1 MHLRTQGA
9 VLTNATPYGGHPFWT
24 ILSASLVELDLAV
37 SPANPGSG
45 QARSGPVRPPRPIA
59 VYLFVLALVALV
71 PAFAFSAVLLQRNN
85 EARERVVEALIT
97 GSTRSIMQAVDR
109 EVFANIS
116 TLKVLA
122 TSKTLA
128 DGDLEG
134 FYRQVSTALQG
145 TNTYVYA
152 LGPDFHTLVSTRAE
166 FGAPPVLASDVPSAQ
181 RALESR
187 DVVVSGL
194 VTGSISGNKVFNV
207 LFPVFTGTL
216 APLVLGISRDAISIE
231 TALLSDKLPDGWNVA
246 MVDKAGT
253 VIAASQGAGDSG
265 EHFRLAEIAAL
276 DTTPGLINLRAEGE
290 NFRAAVRKSFLT
302 GWTLVAWAPS
312 AVIGKPLMDAVW
324 SLAVGGLLLAAIVV
338 LVVYWVT
345 LQIGRSVRGLEA
357 EAKRLGAGQPVT
369 ARDYPIS
376 EIATVSSAIED
387 ASKRRQQAE
396 TEVRFLM
403 RELAHRSKNQMT
415 VISAMAKQTARGAD
429 SVLEFVQNFEK
440 RIFGLARSTDLL
452 LANGAVGVDLKDLIN
467 GQLEPFKPDDP
478 ERLTLAGPSTRVNMQ
493 AAQILG
499 MAIHELSTNAVKYGA
514 LRRESGT
521 LSVTWQVDGDALR
534 LRWRETVTPFTPP
547 SDRRGFGTT
556 VLESMVGRSLGAEV
570 RRTVHADG
578 LEWTFAIPGSAIDP
592 SQAPEENKEKA

>member
-1 MHLRTQGA
+1 
-9 VLTNATPYGGHPFWT
+9 
-24 ILSASLVELDLAV
+24 
-37 SPANPGSG
+37 
-45 QARSGPVRPPRPIA
+45 VRPPRPIA

-97 GSTRSIMQAVDR
+97 GSARSIMQAVDR

-122 TSKTLA
+122 TSNTLA
-128 DGDLEG
+128 DGDLED
-134 FYRQVSTALQG
+134 FYRQVSVALQG
-145 TNTYVYA
+145 TNTYVYV
-152 LGPDFHTLVSTRAE
+152 LGPDFRTLVSTRVE

-181 RALESR
+181 KALDTR

-207 LFPVFTGTL
+207 LFPVFTGTPS
-216 APLVLGISRDAISIE
+216 PLVLGISRDAISIE
-231 TALLSDKLPDGWNVA
+231 TALLSDKLPEGWNVA

-253 VIAASQGAGDSG
+253 VIAASQGAGEAG
-265 EHFRLAEIAAL
+265 ERFRLAEIAAL

-467 GQLEPFKPDDP
+467 GQLEPFKPDNP
-478 ERLTLAGPSTRVNMQ
+478 ARLTLEGPSTRVNMQ

-521 LSVTWQVDGDALR
+521 LSITWQVEGGALR
-534 LRWRETVTPFTPP
+534 LRWRETVTPFTAP

-578 LEWTFAIPGSAIDP
+578 LEWSFAIPGSAIDP
-592 SQAPEENKEKA
+592 SQAPEETRERA

>member
-1 MHLRTQGA
+1 
-9 VLTNATPYGGHPFWT
+9 
-24 ILSASLVELDLAV
+24 LVV
-37 SPANPGSG
+37 PSANP
-45 QARSGPVRPPRPIA
+45 ASGPARTGPDRPPRPIA

-85 EARERVVEALIT
+85 EAQERVVEALIT
-97 GSTRSIMQAVDR
+97 GSARSIMQAVDR

-122 TSKTLA
+122 TTKTLEE
-128 DGDLEG
+128 GDLQS
-134 FYRQVSTALQG
+134 FYNQVRTALDG

-152 LGPDFHTLVSTRAE
+152 LDSDFYTILSTRRE
-166 FGAPPVLASDVPSAQ
+166 FGAAPVLSSDIPSAQ
-181 RALESR
+181 KALETR

-194 VTGSISGNKVFNV
+194 VIGSVSRNKVFNV
-207 LFPVFTGTL
+207 LFPVFTGKL

-246 MVDKAGT
+246 MIDTAGT
-253 VIAASQGAGDSG
+253 VIAASQGAGESG

-276 DTTPGLINLRAEGE
+276 DTTPGLINLRADGE
-290 NFRAAVRKSFLT
+290 NFRATVRKSFLT
-302 GWTLVAWAPS
+302 GWTLVAWAPA

-376 EIATVSSAIED
+376 EIATVSSAIEE

-429 SVLEFVQNFEK
+429 SVPEFVQNFEK

-452 LANGAVGVDLKDLIN
+452 LANGAVGVDLKDLIH
-467 GQLEPFKPDDP
+467 GQLDPFTPDDP
-478 ERLTLAGPSTRVNMQ
+478 KRLTLEGPSTRVNMQ

-499 MAIHELSTNAVKYGA
+499 MAVHELSTNAVKYGA
-514 LRRESGT
+514 LRSNTGT
-521 LSVTWQVDGDALR
+521 LSVTWVLDGLTLN

-547 SDRRGFGTT
+547 AERRGFGTT

-570 RRTVHADG
+570 KRTVHEDG
-578 LEWTFAIPGSAIDP
+578 LEWTFAIPVSAIDP
-592 SQAPEENKEKA
+592 NTGPEEAEKS

>member
-1 MHLRTQGA
+1 
-9 VLTNATPYGGHPFWT
+9 
-24 ILSASLVELDLAV
+24 LVV
-37 SPANPGSG
+37 PSANPP
-45 QARSGPVRPPRPIA
+45 AGPGRTGPDRPPRPIA

-85 EARERVVEALIT
+85 EAQERVVETLIT

-122 TSKTLA
+122 ANSTLQQ
-128 DGDLEG
+128 GDLEG
-134 FYRQVSTALQG
+134 FYTQVKTALEG

-152 LGPDFHTLVSTRAE
+152 LDSQFYTILSTRTE
-166 FGAPPVLASDVPSAQ
+166 FGFTPVLANDIPSAQ
-181 RALESR
+181 KALDSR

-194 VTGSISGNKVFNV
+194 VTGRISGTRVFNV
-207 LFPVFTGTL
+207 LYPVFTGTL
-216 APLVLGISRDAISIE
+216 APLVLGISRDATSME
-231 TALLSDKLPDGWNVA
+231 TALLSDKLPEGWNVA
-246 MVDKAGT
+246 MIDKSGT
-253 VIAASQGAGDSG
+253 IIAASEGAGESG

-276 DTTPGLINLRAEGE
+276 DTTPGLINLRAAGE
-290 NFRAAVRKSFLT
+290 SYRAAVRQSFLT
-302 GWTLVAWAPS
+302 GWTLVAWAP
-312 AVIGKPLMDAVW
+312 AAIIGKPLMDAVW

-357 EAKRLGAGQPVT
+357 EAKRLGSGQPVT

-376 EIATVSSAIED
+376 EIATVSSAIEE

-429 SVLEFVQNFEK
+429 SVPEFVQNFEK

-452 LANGAVGVDLKDLIN
+452 LANGAVGVDMKELVT
-467 GQLEPFKPDDP
+467 GQLDPFKPDNPD
-478 ERLTLAGPSTRVNMQ
+478 RLTLQGPSIRVNMQ

-514 LRRESGT
+514 LRRESGS
-521 LSVTWQVDGDALR
+521 LSVTWELDGTTLN

-547 SDRRGFGTT
+547 SERRGFGTT

-570 RRTVHADG
+570 KRTIHEDG
-578 LEWTFAIPGSAIDP
+578 LEWTFAIPTSAVDP
-592 SQAPEENKEKA
+592 SKGPEEAEKAPA

>member
-1 MHLRTQGA
+1 MA
-9 VLTNATPYGGHPFWT
+9 PNPANAT
-24 ILSASLVELDLAV
+24 
-37 SPANPGSG
+37 
-45 QARSGPVRPPRPIA
+45 SGPAESPSDRPSRPIA

-85 EARERVVEALIT
+85 EAQERVVETLIT
-97 GSTRSIMQAVDR
+97 GSARSIMQAVDR

-122 TSKTLA
+122 TTPTLENGNLQA
-128 DGDLEG
+128 
-134 FYRQVSTALQG
+134 FYTHVKTALQG

-152 LGPDFHTLVSTRAE
+152 LDSEFNVVVSTRDE
-166 FGAPPVLASDVPSAQ
+166 FGVAPARAADAESAQ
-181 RALESR
+181 MALDSR

-194 VTGSISGNKVFNV
+194 VTGAVSGNKVFNV
-207 LFPVFTGTL
+207 LYPVYTGAL
-216 APLVLGISRDAISIE
+216 APLVLGISRDAVSLE
-231 TALLSDKLPDGWNVA
+231 SALLSDKLPEGWNVA
-246 MVDKAGT
+246 MIDRKGVI
-253 VIAASQGAGDSG
+253 IAASQGAGESG
-265 EHFRLAEIAAL
+265 EHFRLAEVAAL
-276 DTTPGLINLRAEGE
+276 ATTPGLINLRVAGE
-290 NFRAAVRKSFLT
+290 TYRAAVRQSFLT
-302 GWTLVAWAPS
+302 NWTLVAWAPS
-312 AVIGKPLMDAVW
+312 SVISKPLMDAVW

-357 EAKRLGAGQPVT
+357 EARRLGAGQPVT

-376 EIATVSSAIED
+376 EIATVSAAIEE

-429 SVLEFVQNFEK
+429 SVPEFVQSFER

-452 LANGAVGVDLKDLIN
+452 LAHGAVGVDFLELVN
-467 GQLEPFKPDDP
+467 GQLDPFKPDD
-478 ERLTLAGPSTRVNMQ
+478 LARVTIKGPSIRLNMQ

-514 LRRESGT
+514 LKGNTGNLAVNWELDGT
-521 LSVTWQVDGDALR
+521 TLR
-534 LRWRETVTPFTPP
+534 LSWRETVTPFTPP

-556 VLESMVGRSLGAEV
+556 VLESMVGRSLGANVE
-570 RRTVHADG
+570 RIVHEDG
-578 LEWTFAIPGSAIDP
+578 LEWRFDVPITAIDP
-592 SQAPEENKEKA
+592 SKGPEENGEKAG

>member
-1 MHLRTQGA
+1 MS
-9 VLTNATPYGGHPFWT
+9 P
-24 ILSASLVELDLAV
+24 
-37 SPANPGSG
+37 PANPSAASPKAGTD
-45 QARSGPVRPPRPIA
+45 RPPRPIA

-85 EARERVVEALIT
+85 EAQERVVETLIT
-97 GSTRSIMQAVDR
+97 GSARSIMQAVDR
-109 EVFANIS
+109 EIFANIS

-122 TSKTLA
+122 TTKTLEQ
-128 DGDLEG
+128 GDLRS
-134 FYRQVSTALQG
+134 FYTQITTALEG
-145 TNTYVYA
+145 TNTYVYV
-152 LGPDFHTLVSTRAE
+152 LNSDFMSILSTRAE
-166 FGAPPVLASDVPSAQ
+166 FGAPPVMTNDVESAQ
-181 RALESR
+181 KAFDSK

-194 VTGSISGNKVFNV
+194 VVGKVSGNKVFNV
-207 LFPVFTGTL
+207 LFPVFTGQL
-216 APLVLGISRDAISIE
+216 APLVLAISREASTME

-246 MVDKAGT
+246 MIDKTGT
-253 VIAASQGAGDSG
+253 IMAASEGGGESG

-276 DTTPGLINLRAEGE
+276 ETTPGLINVRAGGE
-290 NFRAAVRKSFLT
+290 NYRAAVRQSFLT
-302 GWTLVAWAPS
+302 GWTLVVWAPS
-312 AVIGKPLMDAVW
+312 SVIGKPLIDAVW

-376 EIATVSSAIED
+376 EIATVSAAIED
-387 ASKRRQQAE
+387 ASKRRQNAE

-429 SVLEFVQNFEK
+429 SVPEFVQNFEK

-452 LANGAVGVDLKDLIN
+452 LANGAVGVDLKELIT
-467 GQLEPFKPDDP
+467 GQLDPFRPQD
-478 ERLTLAGPSTRVNMQ
+478 ETRLTLAGPSTRVNMQ

-514 LRRESGT
+514 LKRDTGT
-521 LSVTWQVDGDALR
+521 LAVTWELDGTLLK
-534 LRWRETVTPFTPP
+534 LRWRERVTPFTPP
-547 SDRRGFGTT
+547 TERRGFGTT
-556 VLESMVGRSLGAEV
+556 VLESMVGRSLGAKVE
-570 RRTVHADG
+570 RIVHEDG
-578 LEWTFAIPGSAIDP
+578 LEWTFDIPTPGMDP
-592 SQAPEENKEKA
+592 SKGPEEAEAKAGS

>member
-1 MHLRTQGA
+1 LVVSSANTAAGPGRT
-9 VLTNATPYGGHPFWT
+9 
-24 ILSASLVELDLAV
+24 
-37 SPANPGSG
+37 
-45 QARSGPVRPPRPIA
+45 GPDRPPRPIA

-85 EARERVVEALIT
+85 DAQERVVEALIT
-97 GSTRSIMQAVDR
+97 GSARSIMQAVDR

-116 TLKVLA
+116 PLKVLA
-122 TSKTLA
+122 TTKTLEQGA
-128 DGDLEG
+128 LED
-134 FYRQVSTALQG
+134 FYLQVKTALEG

-152 LGPDFHTLVSTRAE
+152 LDSKFYTLMSTRAE
-166 FGAPPVLASDVPSAQ
+166 FGATPVRASDVASAQ
-181 RALESR
+181 QALDSR

-194 VTGSISGNKVFNV
+194 VVGSVSGNKVFNV
-207 LFPVFTGTL
+207 VYPVFTGIL
-216 APLVLGISRDAISIE
+216 SPLVLGISRDAISIE
-231 TALLSDKLPDGWNVA
+231 TALLSDKLPEGWNVA
-246 MVDKAGT
+246 MIDKAGT
-253 VIAASQGAGDSG
+253 VIAASQGAGESG
-265 EHFRLAEIAAL
+265 THFRLAEIAAL
-276 DTTPGLINLRAEGE
+276 DTTPGLINLRADGE
-290 NFRAAVRKSFLT
+290 NLRAAVRKSFLT
-302 GWTLVAWAPS
+302 RWTLVAWAP
-312 AVIGKPLMDAVW
+312 AAIIGKPLMDAVW

-376 EIATVSSAIED
+376 EIATVSSAIEE

-429 SVLEFVQNFEK
+429 SVPEFVQNFEK

-452 LANGAVGVDLKDLIN
+452 LANGAVGVDLKDLIH
-467 GQLEPFKPDDP
+467 GQLDPFKPDDP
-478 ERLTLAGPSTRVNMQ
+478 ARLTLEGPSTRVNMQ

-514 LRRESGT
+514 LRSNTGT
-521 LSVTWQVDGDALR
+521 LSVTWELDGMALN

-547 SDRRGFGTT
+547 AERRGFGTT

-570 RRTVHADG
+570 KRTVHADG
-578 LEWTFAIPGSAIDP
+578 LEWTFSIPTVAVDP
-592 SQAPEENKEKA
+592 SKGPEEAEKA

>member
-1 MHLRTQGA
+1 
-9 VLTNATPYGGHPFWT
+9 
-24 ILSASLVELDLAV
+24 LVV
-37 SPANPGSG
+37 PSANPPSG
-45 QARSGPVRPPRPIA
+45 QVRAGPDRPPRPIA

-71 PAFAFSAVLLQRNN
+71 PAFAFSAILLQRNN
-85 EARERVVEALIT
+85 EAQERVVEALIT
-97 GSTRSIMQAVDR
+97 GSARSIMQAVDR

-116 TLKVLA
+116 TLKILA
-122 TSKTLA
+122 TTKTLEA
-128 DGDLEG
+128 GDLQG
-134 FYRQVSTALQG
+134 FYTQIRTALEG

-152 LGPDFHTLVSTRAE
+152 LDSQFYSIMSTRTD
-166 FGAPPVLASDVPSAQ
+166 FGTAPLLSNDIPSAQ
-181 RALESR
+181 KALESR

-194 VTGSISGNKVFNV
+194 VVGRVSGSKVFNV
-207 LFPVFTGTL
+207 LFPVYTGVL
-216 APLVLGISRDAISIE
+216 APLVLGISRDAVSIE

-246 MVDKAGT
+246 MIDKSGIT
-253 VIAASQGAGDSG
+253 IAASTGAGESG

-276 DTTPGLINLRAEGE
+276 ETTPGLVNLRAGGE
-290 NFRAAVRKSFLT
+290 NYRAAVRQSFLT

-312 AVIGKPLMDAVW
+312 SVIGKPLMDAVW

-376 EIATVSSAIED
+376 EIATVSAAIEE

-429 SVLEFVQNFEK
+429 SVPEFVQNFEK

-452 LANGAVGVDLKDLIN
+452 LANGAVGVDLKDLIV
-467 GQLEPFKPDDP
+467 GQLDPFRPDNP
-478 ERLTLAGPSTRVNMQ
+478 ERLELEGPSTRVNMQ

-514 LRRESGT
+514 LKRESGS
-521 LSVTWQVDGDALR
+521 LSVTWRRDGETLN
-534 LRWRETVTPFTPP
+534 LRWRETVTPFDPP
-547 SDRRGFGTT
+547 SERRGFGTT

-570 RRTVHADG
+570 KRTVHDDG
-578 LEWTFAIPGSAIDP
+578 LEWTFAIPATAVDP
-592 SQAPEENKEKA
+592 SKGPEEAEKA

>member
-1 MHLRTQGA
+1 MA
-9 VLTNATPYGGHPFWT
+9 P
-24 ILSASLVELDLAV
+24 
-37 SPANPGSG
+37 SPANAPG
-45 QARSGPVRPPRPIA
+45 GPAELPSDRPPRPIA

-85 EARERVVEALIT
+85 EAQERVVETLIT
-97 GSTRSIMQAVDR
+97 GSARSIMQAVDR

-122 TSKTLA
+122 TTPTLQN
-128 DGDLEG
+128 GNLEL
-134 FYRQVSTALQG
+134 FYNHVKTALEG

-152 LGPDFHTLVSTRAE
+152 LDSEFNVLLSTRRE
-166 FGAPPVLASDVPSAQ
+166 FGAPPTRAGDTESAQ
-181 RALESR
+181 RALDTG

-194 VTGSISGNKVFNV
+194 VTGAVSGHSVFNV
-207 LFPVFTGTL
+207 LFPSLSGTL
-216 APLVLGISRDAISIE
+216 APLVLGISRDAVTLE

-246 MVDKAGT
+246 MIDRNGVI
-253 VIAASQGAGDSG
+253 IAASQGAGESG
-265 EHFRLAEIAAL
+265 EHFRLAEVAAL
-276 DTTPGLINLRAEGE
+276 ATTPGLINLRVEGE
-290 NFRAAVRKSFLT
+290 TYRAAVRQSFLT
-302 GWTLVAWAPS
+302 NWTLVAWAPS
-312 AVIGKPLMDAVW
+312 SVISKPLMDAVW

-357 EAKRLGAGQPVT
+357 EARRLGAGQPVT

-376 EIATVSSAIED
+376 EIATVSAAIEE

-429 SVLEFVQNFEK
+429 SVPEFVQSFER

-452 LANGAVGVDLKDLIN
+452 LAHGAVGVDFLELVN
-467 GQLEPFKPDDP
+467 GQLDPFKPDDRARVTV
-478 ERLTLAGPSTRVNMQ
+478 EGPSIRLNMQ

-514 LRRESGT
+514 LKGNDGSLVVRWELDGT
-521 LSVTWQVDGDALR
+521 TLR
-534 LRWRETVTPFTPP
+534 LSWRETVTPFTPP

-556 VLESMVGRSLGAEV
+556 VLESMVGRSLGANVERV
-570 RRTVHADG
+570 VHPDG
-578 LEWTFAIPGSAIDP
+578 LEWRFDVPITAIDP
-592 SQAPEENKEKA
+592 SKGPEENGEKAGA